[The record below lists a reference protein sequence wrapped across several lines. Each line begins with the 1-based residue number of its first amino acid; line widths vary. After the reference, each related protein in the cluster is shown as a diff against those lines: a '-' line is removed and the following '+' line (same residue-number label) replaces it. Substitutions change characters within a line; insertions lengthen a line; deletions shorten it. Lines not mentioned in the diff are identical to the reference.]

1 MRKTLISACL
11 ATALAASA
19 CGGSSARSVSSH
31 GATVTVP
38 SANALRSQIRS
49 AAEQVLP
56 AGASVGVH
64 MDGGTVVVTT
74 ALGSDS
80 GSKHLATQACTAASS
95 AVAGMQSFRI
105 ESSSGSTLATC

>member
-1 MRKTLISACL
+1 MRKTLISACM
-11 ATALAASA
+11 ATALAATA

-31 GATVTVP
+31 GTTVTVP
-38 SANALRSQIRS
+38 SANSVRAQVRS
-49 AAEQVLP
+49 AAAKILP

-64 MDGGTVVVTT
+64 MDGATVVVTT

-80 GSKHLATQACTAASS
+80 TSKELATQACSAASS
-95 AVAGMQSFRI
+95 AVADAQSFRI